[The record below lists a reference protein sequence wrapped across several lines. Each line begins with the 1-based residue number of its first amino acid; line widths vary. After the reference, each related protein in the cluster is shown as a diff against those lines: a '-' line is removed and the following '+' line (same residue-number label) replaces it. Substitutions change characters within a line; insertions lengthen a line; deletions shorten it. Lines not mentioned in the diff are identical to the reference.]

1 MRTSEQEERIKKD
14 FPVYAWSATDSK
26 GRKRTHVQACSSA
39 GLFTMGRL
47 IGLRSQIYGLIPAP
61 SRYVMQAE
69 VDKELQRLETKWLND
84 YGIVLRPHIPEG
96 YVKVGKK
103 IRCLG
108 CDSIYGK
115 DHHAS
120 CVSKP

>member
-14 FPVYAWSATDSK
+14 FPIYDFCNKDSK
-26 GRKRTHVQACSSA
+26 GRRRTSVQACCSA

-47 IGLRSQIYGLIPAP
+47 IGLRSQISGLISRPAV
-61 SRYVMQAE
+61 YVMQE
-69 VDKELQRLETKWLND
+69 QVDRELQALETKWLNL
-84 YGIVLRPHIPEG
+84 YGVVLRPQIPEG
-96 YVKVGKK
+96 YAKVGKK

-115 DHHAS
+115 PHEES
-120 CVSKP
+120 CISKP